1 MFLSASIESGIV
13 LTAGKLMCGKAVKQS
28 DSTYLTVVKLR
39 KKFIQL
45 KRFLSIN
52 EQAKIETD
60 KIESFEKTIN
70 HLQEQ
75 LTSQKIITETV
86 TKKNLE
92 LESRI
97 EELTEGQSTLQK
109 SVDTM
114 MKTFNSTFEDL
125 VKSSIETI
133 NEIEKKA
140 NAKKKEGSEES

>member
-1 MFLSASIESGIV
+1 
-13 LTAGKLMCGKAVKQS
+13 
-28 DSTYLTVVKLR
+28 
-39 KKFIQL
+39 
-45 KRFLSIN
+45 
-52 EQAKIETD
+52 
-60 KIESFEKTIN
+60 
-70 HLQEQ
+70 